1 MLPVVDLE
9 GTAVPLYEYVCRGC
23 QHGFELLVRP
33 DTEPACPACQSTD
46 LERALSMFAV
56 NTPGASQARLKQ
68 ARVDYRNSQKDK
80 TIAAREER
88 ERHQH

>member
-1 MLPVVDLE
+1 M
-9 GTAVPLYEYVCRGC
+9 PLYEYQCRAC
-23 QHGFELLVRP
+23 QHQFELLVR
-33 DTEPACPACQSTD
+33 TGQVPACPTCGSTD

-56 NTPGASQARLKQ
+56 TTQGASQARLQK
-68 ARVDYRNSQKDK
+68 ARVDYKNSQKDK